1 MANFSYRRPSELNVR
16 TLMGQPSSMDCD
28 QLRKQISASID
39 GELSP
44 FEQARVDAHLAVC
57 GVCREYAATAA
68 AASGLI
74 RAAALEEPVVPFVL
88 PRKRLALARK
98 VQLGAA
104 AAALAATLG
113 LSTMAGN
120 VARSP
125 QPHPRTTATSQR
137 LRFPE
142 QELRLL
148 QRAAQVRETLR
159 NHNRIAF

>member
-16 TLMGQPSSMDCD
+16 TLMGQHSSMDCD

-44 FEQARVDAHLAVC
+44 FEQARVDAHLALC
-57 GVCREYAATAA
+57 GACREYADTAA
-68 AASGLI
+68 AASRLI

-104 AAALAATLG
+104 AA
-113 LSTMAGN
+113 
-120 VARSP
+120 
-125 QPHPRTTATSQR
+125 
-137 LRFPE
+137 
-142 QELRLL
+142 
-148 QRAAQVRETLR
+148 
-159 NHNRIAF
+159 